1 MNQVEMYKKK
11 MILFSIIFIII
22 GLIGAVAGGIF
33 DYQKDMMFGIMMGF
47 LPTGIGMFILCKL
60 IKNTKDTVRRIEI
73 ENEERNVFIR
83 AKAGEIAFWI
93 TYVVTFLSL
102 ILQYSIKISLEQFLV
117 MELIFMPVVYFL
129 CVFIFH
135 KKY

>member
-11 MILFSIIFIII
+11 LSLFSLIFIII
-22 GLIGAVAGGIF
+22 GLIAAVAGEIF
-33 DYQKDMMFGIMMGF
+33 DYQKDMMFGIMIGF

-73 ENEERNVFIR
+73 ENEERNVLIR
-83 AKAGEIAFWI
+83 KEAGQTAFWI
-93 TYVVTFLSL
+93 TDIFIFVTL
-102 ILQYSIKISLEQFLV
+102 IFQYSIKISLEKFLV
-117 MELIFMPVVYFL
+117 IALIFMPVVYYL
-129 CVFIFH
+129 STFIYS

>member
-11 MILFSIIFIII
+11 LSLFSLIFIII
-22 GLIGAVAGGIF
+22 GLIAAVAGEIF
-33 DYQKDMMFGIMMGF
+33 DYQKDMMFGIMIGF

-73 ENEERNVFIR
+73 ENEERNVFVR
-83 AKAGEIAFWI
+83 KEASQTAFWT
-93 TYVVTFLSL
+93 TYVFIFFSL
-102 ILQYSIKISLEQFLV
+102 ILQYSIKISLNQFLV
-117 MELIFMPVVYFL
+117 IALIFMPVVYFV
-129 CVFIFH
+129 CIFIYS